1 MLRISL
7 DSPALTAVRSL
18 LAGSAGQPPSRARY
32 GRKAS
37 RTRFSAERL
46 EPRMMLDTGMRALL
60 PDLVAASD
68 TGASN
73 SDNLT
78 SDRTP
83 VLTGS
88 VRGQATQVRL
98 VIDGQPGDLVPVTNG
113 TWTHEVPATA
123 AFLAGR
129 HTIAVRPLDAS
140 GKVGKLS
147 KSLPVTIATAVPTAP
162 TQIGLGAASDSGA
175 KGDGRTI
182 VSEPVLR
189 GRAAAGQFVN
199 VSIDGGF
206 AGRVKSDAKG
216 VWSLKAPWLANGI
229 HDVTAVA
236 ENRAGLQSTPTSFQV
251 TVNGERTVMLD
262 ASNGQTVELMASHL
276 LGRNAQGFVVTQVH
290 RGTLQRWS
298 AARNAWVTIPTAPMP
313 TTAATLQNP
322 PANRRLGF
330 NEVVRWTPGRGD
342 VGTAPAFAIRPLDMP
357 GGLTAPTPEAAT
369 VPGKVV
375 DAQIAPLQG
384 LGSTITWSDPT
395 DGCGC
400 GSTRYSVEVTR
411 QDGQTLVYSVPR
423 TVHGIP
429 IVEGGQ
435 VRQTRIWGATKTG
448 AGEARSY
455 DATTTAEAL
464 GRLSYTVASGL
475 SYMDL
480 GKVARAQ
487 LGSSPTGSRFT
498 TSLPLGGTN
507 SHLAYLEVNAVPD
520 ATEAAQGL

>member
-1 MLRISL
+1 MLQLR
-7 DSPALTAVRSL
+7 
-18 LAGSAGQPPSRARY
+18 GSASPIRPI
-32 GRKAS
+32 
-37 RTRFSAERL
+37 
-46 EPRMMLDTGMRALL
+46 
-60 PDLVAASD
+60 PD
-68 TGASN
+68 G
-73 SDNLT
+73 
-78 SDRTP
+78 
-83 VLTGS
+83 
-88 VRGQATQVRL
+88 
-98 VIDGQPGDLVPVTNG
+98 
-113 TWTHEVPATA
+113 
-123 AFLAGR
+123 
-129 HTIAVRPLDAS
+129 
-140 GKVGKLS
+140 
-147 KSLPVTIATAVPTAP
+147 
-162 TQIGLGAASDSGA
+162 
-175 KGDGRTI
+175 
-182 VSEPVLR
+182 
-189 GRAAAGQFVN
+189 
-199 VSIDGGF
+199 
-206 AGRVKSDAKG
+206 
-216 VWSLKAPWLANGI
+216 
-229 HDVTAVA
+229 
-236 ENRAGLQSTPTSFQV
+236 
-251 TVNGERTVMLD
+251 
-262 ASNGQTVELMASHL
+262 
-276 LGRNAQGFVVTQVH
+276 
-290 RGTLQRWS
+290 
-298 AARNAWVTIPTAPMP
+298 WVTIPAAPLA

-384 LGSTITWSDPT
+384 LGSTMTWSDPT

-400 GSTRYSVEVTR
+400 GSTRYSVEVSR

-475 SYMDL
+475 LHMDL

-498 TSLPLGGTN
+498 TSLPFGGTN
-507 SHLAYLEVNAVPD
+507 SHLAYLEANAVPD
-520 ATEAAQGL
+520 ATEAAQGLPAGTPMIISAESNTLSPKQLADLKANPIYASRLFPGTVNGDVQPDQVRAHFQAGETLQFAGTVDPRVRAGATVVLEEAQNLGDGSLGPWFEKGRIAVGADGSYSHNYVVPYGLNSVRVRLEYRAQPAQASVRASSVGATSSTTVVSTPIDLSGSFNAFGITTAPWQAPNNQGFDRNGNYYNSDYTGSGTSDPIPGTPITYNGITFP